1 MRDMQTKKAHKL
13 NWDMTTG
20 IDMMIEWLRR
30 KDEKTRAESFVEPHV
45 STADAL
51 LIAKHF
57 KKYERNS
64 VIKYMDIIAF
74 QINNGQINT
83 ATDALKEI
91 ERIKQICRD

>member
-1 MRDMQTKKAHKL
+1 MI
-13 NWDMTTG
+13 TG

-51 LIAKHF
+51 LIAEHLKRN
-57 KKYERNS
+57 ERNA
-64 VIKYMDIIAF
+64 VVKYMDILAY
-74 QINNGQINT
+74 QINNGQIAT
-83 ATDALKEI
+83 ATDALMEI